1 MVEHESMESLDR
13 QQSPREDI
21 SAEEI
26 ISLRNR
32 YKFQNYTGFV
42 FFKCFSL
49 YKKRMAVIIILPATE
64 SNGRDDNLKHAGH
77 WVVCP

>member
-1 MVEHESMESLDR
+1 MSVVEDASMESLDR

-26 ISLRNR
+26 IKPHNR

-49 YKKRMAVIIILPATE
+49 YMRRMAVIIILPSTE
-64 SNGRDDNLKHAGH
+64 SNGSDDNLKHAGH
-77 WVVCP
+77 